1 MNVVDSSGQLEYFAN
16 SANAEFFAVA
26 IEDIDNL
33 IVPTITL
40 YEVFKRIYQQRGE
53 DDALTAIAHMQQG
66 TVVDVD
72 SSIALEAAHI
82 SADEKIPMADSLIW
96 ATAQRHQAT
105 LWTQDIDLQK
115 FPNVRYTSK

>member
-1 MNVVDSSGQLEYFAN
+1 M
-16 SANAEFFAVA
+16 
-26 IEDIDNL
+26 
-33 IVPTITL
+33 PTITL